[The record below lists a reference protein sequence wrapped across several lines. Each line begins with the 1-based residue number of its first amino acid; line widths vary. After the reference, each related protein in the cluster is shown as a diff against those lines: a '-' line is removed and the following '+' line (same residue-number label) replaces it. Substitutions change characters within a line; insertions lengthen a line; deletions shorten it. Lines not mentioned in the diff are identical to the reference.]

1 MNQIHYN
8 ASTLMNASLTSTI
21 AHLKHIATT
30 PSALSLANVNLDS
43 LETDSIAPTS
53 TSVNRCLVLLT
64 VIVRTLMDPMSVLVG
79 PVTLAMGTHA
89 LESMSALIVLTHAA
103 LTLPVKTQMNHINA
117 FVKMVF
123 LEMVCS
129 VMTWMNVRIL

>member
-8 ASTLMNASLTSTI
+8 ASTLTNASLTSTI

-64 VIVRTLMDPMSVLVG
+64 VIVRTLPDPMSVHVG
-79 PVTLAMGTHA
+79 KATLAMGTHA
-89 LESMSALIVLTHAA
+89 LESMSALIA
-103 LTLPVKTQMNHINA
+103 LTNVTLTLSVKTQMNHINA

-123 LEMVCS
+123 LVMVWS
-129 VMTWMNVRIL
+129 VMT